1 MHLKSRCIVALASA
15 VLVGAAP
22 APLVAQKPRPKRPPA
37 AAPAD
42 TTARGTDSAATAKDS
57 LTRFLESFSL
67 RNLGPAAYSGRVTA
81 LAVPHAAGYPNTFY
95 VGAAGGGVWKTT
107 NGGIT
112 WQSVSEGLGS
122 ETVGDLAVAPSDSN
136 ILWVGTGEKN

>member
-15 VLVGAAP
+15 VLLGAAP

-42 TTARGTDSAATAKDS
+42 TTARRTDSAATAKDS

-67 RNLGPAAYSGRVTA
+67 RNIGPASYSCLFTSLA
-81 LAVPHAAGYPNTFY
+81 LPRKAGPAKTLYD
-95 VGAAGGGVWKTT
+95 GAEGGGVGKTA
-107 NGGIT
+107 NCR
-112 WQSVSEGLGS
+112 
-122 ETVGDLAVAPSDSN
+122 
-136 ILWVGTGEKN
+136 